1 MEKLLINDGLLEPTD
16 IDGVEIRV
24 KAFIINSDNE
34 LLIIHNNNTY
44 QLPGGHKK
52 KYESLE
58 DSLEREIYEET
69 GIDVEIKSEPFMLIT
84 EYNKN
89 FLNSGKNI
97 CNKIY
102 YYEVISDELPH
113 FDRLNLT
120 ELESR
125 TDIKINYV
133 KIDRIEE
140 FIEESKNNNMIN
152 DLIAYE
158 LVKAIKIYKDQMNR
172 RVLWKTY

>member
-1 MEKLLINDGLLEPTD
+1 MEKILINDGELSPSE

-44 QLPGGHKK
+44 QLPGGHKEK
-52 KYESLE
+52 SETLEESLK
-58 DSLEREIYEET
+58 REIYEET
-69 GIDVEIKSEPFMLIT
+69 GIEVDVPKEAFMLIT
-84 EYNKN
+84 EFNKN
-89 FLNSGKNI
+89 FLNTGKNI

-102 YYEVISDELPH
+102 YYEVITDELPH
-113 FDRLNLT
+113 FDKLNLT

-125 TDIKINYV
+125 TDVKINYV
-133 KIDRIEE
+133 KLDRIEQ

-152 DLIAYE
+152 DLIACE
-158 LVKAIKIYKDQMNR
+158 LAKAIKTYKNQMTR
-172 RVLWKTY
+172 KL

>member
-1 MEKLLINDGLLEPTD
+1 MEKILINDGNLDPKD

-34 LLIIHNNNTY
+34 LLILHNNNTY
-44 QLPGGHKK
+44 QLPGGHKIK
-52 KYESLE
+52 EESLNE
-58 DSLEREIYEET
+58 SLEREILEET
-69 GIDVEIKSEPFMLIT
+69 GIEVKIEDEAFMLIT

-89 FLNSGKNI
+89 FLNTGKNI

-102 YYEVISDELPH
+102 YYEVITDELPH
-113 FDRLNLT
+113 FDKLNLT

-125 TDIKINYV
+125 TDVKINYV
-133 KIDRIEE
+133 KLDNMER

-158 LVKAIKIYKDQMNR
+158 LAKAIKIYKEQMIR
-172 RVLWKTY
+172 RVK

>member
-1 MEKLLINDGLLEPTD
+1 MEKILINDGNLEPKD

-34 LLIIHNNNTY
+34 LLVIHNNNTY
-44 QLPGGHKK
+44 QLPGGHKEK
-52 KYESLE
+52 SETLEESLK
-58 DSLEREIYEET
+58 REIYEET
-69 GIDVEIKSEPFMLIT
+69 GIDVEINNEAFMLIT

-102 YYEVISDELPH
+102 YYEVKTDELPH

-133 KIDRIEE
+133 KVDKLED
-140 FIEESKNNNMIN
+140 FIEDSKNNNMIN

-158 LVKAIKIYKDQMNR
+158 LAKVIKIYKEQMKR
-172 RVLWKTY
+172 